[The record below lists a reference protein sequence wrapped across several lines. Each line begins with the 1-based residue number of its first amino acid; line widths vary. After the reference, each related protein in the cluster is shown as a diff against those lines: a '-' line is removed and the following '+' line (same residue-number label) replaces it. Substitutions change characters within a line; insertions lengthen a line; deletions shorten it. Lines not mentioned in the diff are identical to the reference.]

1 MDYEVVYNVGLLDDV
16 HNYFPALLYDT
27 GRFQNVTQIF
37 HYIRHQMNE
46 RFNLFT
52 YGASLAAARNPP
64 QTTHEPPLTPVSMR
78 QRRSHADSLS
88 AANVLLGFLNM
99 GDIVGAAAPSA
110 AALRQPDLWA
120 SFRDPV
126 IVRPTAQAIAT
137 GTESVLGSSLED
149 NTNCAICQEIIG
161 TADSATRLRACGHV
175 YHVGCIEQWFLRSVY
190 CPSCRHD
197 IRIQATTPAFVTEIP
212 SSSSAAAAAAPSSS
226 TSS

>member
-52 YGASLAAARNPP
+52 YGASLAAARNPAR
-64 QTTHEPPLTPVSMR
+64 TTQEPPLTPVTMR
-78 QRRSHADSLS
+78 QRSHADSLS

-99 GDIVGAAAPSA
+99 GDFVGVGAGAAAAGATTTTPITM
-110 AALRQPDLWA
+110 RQPDRWA
-120 SFRDPV
+120 NFRDPV
-126 IVRPTAQAIAT
+126 IVRPTAQAITA
-137 GTESVLGSSLED
+137 GTESVLGISLEE
-149 NTNCAICQEIIG
+149 NTNCAICQDIIG

-175 YHVGCIEQWFLRSVY
+175 YHVGCIEQWFLRSVF

-197 IRIQATTPAFVTEIP
+197 IRIQSTTPAFVPGPTTNTAE
-212 SSSSAAAAAAPSSS
+212 
-226 TSS
+226 